1 MRNLLQDVRYATRQF
16 YKSPGFVVGAIVSL
30 MLGIGA
36 TTTVFSVVYGVL
48 LTPFPY
54 KDANRIVY
62 VRVSDKSGGFSE
74 LRVNGSQFEAIRKVS
89 SVEDAFFQRVESKT
103 LTSENYPIVLNA
115 GFYSPNA
122 FDFLGVP
129 PLLGRVFTRAD
140 APQGNPALVA
150 VLSYHFWQEHYFKSH
165 EVIGKIIQLDQVP
178 YTVIGVM
185 PPRFTWLDSD
195 VYLLGAPTGDP
206 DPFWMA
212 FPKLKPGANHYA
224 VEAEFQAL
232 VGALAKEPLYS
243 YQETPRVKV
252 VSLYDDA
259 LGSAGGAVA
268 NLFAAAV
275 VLLIIACANV
285 SILLLARGAAR
296 QHELAVRTSL
306 GAGRGR
312 LIRQLL
318 TESVL
323 LSVTATTLG
332 VLAAWWGV
340 NAARK
345 MLPYASV
352 PSEVAVQLNL
362 PVLLFSAVVAVITG
376 VLFGLSPAF
385 ELSRPHV
392 GSVLQAG
399 SARVAGSLRARKM
412 HRLLIAGQVALSLL
426 LLAGAGAAAKAF
438 LAKVHSLQ
446 GFDPDHVF
454 SMPVHLPIK
463 AMTKHAD
470 LEEVRPEGIQELI
483 TEQETVRSAIAQA
496 PGVAEAGLSP
506 LWYPGIIAMN
516 HKIEIKSKPTVTDA
530 QAVIAPISP
539 QLLSVLRIPLSR
551 GRIFDGLEVQ
561 RQAHVAVVNQAFLKQ
576 YLGGVDPIGQ
586 RVRVPVLNYL
596 YSSLSADDWMEVIG
610 VVGDATNDNL
620 EHPQVRP
627 AVFVPSSF
635 SNLVPGVTI
644 YVRASGDP
652 ETAIRSVKARLRELN
667 PDVVVVYARTLQSDL
682 SWEWARERLI
692 TTILS
697 PYGGIAL
704 ILAAT
709 GLYSV
714 VSFTV
719 TQRTQELGIR
729 IALGAGRGSV
739 AGLVLSSTAA
749 MLGLG
754 VLGGLILSASLSPL
768 VSTWGAGHLSQP
780 LTLLEAALILVLVAV
795 IACVV
800 PAWRATSIDPIKVL
814 RTE

>member
-1 MRNLLQDVRYATRQF
+1 MRNLLQDVRYAIRQF

-30 MLGIGA
+30 TLGIGA

-48 LTPFPY
+48 LSPFPY

-62 VRVSDKSGGFSE
+62 VRVSDKSGGLSE

-89 SVEDAFFQRVESKT
+89 SVEDVFFQKVESKT
-103 LTSENYPIVLNA
+103 LTGEKYPIVLNA

-122 FDFLGVP
+122 LDFLGVP
-129 PLLGRVFTRAD
+129 ALVGRVFTQAD
-140 APQGNPALVA
+140 TSDGSPAPVA
-150 VLSYHFWQEHYFKSH
+150 VLSYRFWQEHYFKSR
-165 EVIGKIIQLDQVP
+165 EVIGKTIQLDQVP

-212 FPKLKPGANHYA
+212 FPKLKRGANHHA

-232 VGALAKEPLYS
+232 VVALAKETLDS
-243 YQETPRVKV
+243 YPETPRVKV

-259 LGSAGGAVA
+259 LGSAGGTVA

-285 SILLLARGAAR
+285 SILLLARGTAR

-323 LSVTATTLG
+323 LSVTATTFG

-340 NAARK
+340 NVARK

-362 PVLLFSAVVAVITG
+362 PVLLFSAVIALVTG
-376 VLFGLSPAF
+376 ILFGLSPAL
-385 ELSRPHV
+385 ELSRPHF

-399 SARVAGSLRARKM
+399 SMRVAGSIRARRM
-412 HRLLIAGQVALSLL
+412 HRLPIAGQVALTLL
-426 LLAGAGAAAKAF
+426 LLAGASAAAKAL
-438 LAKVHSLQ
+438 LAKMHTLR

-463 AMTKHAD
+463 AMTKHGG
-470 LEEVRPEGIQELI
+470 LEEVRPEGIQEPI

-506 LWYPGIIAMN
+506 NWFPGFFGFN
-516 HKIEIKSKPTVTDA
+516 NKIEIKSKPTLTDA
-530 QAVIAPISP
+530 EAVLAPISP
-539 QLLSVLRIPLSR
+539 QLLSVFRIPLLR
-551 GRIFDGLEVQ
+551 GRIFDGPEVQ

-576 YLGGVDPIGQ
+576 YLGEVDPIGQ
-586 RVRVPVLNYL
+586 RIRLPVLNRL
-596 YSSLSADDWMEVIG
+596 HSSLAADGWMEVIG

-620 EHPQVRP
+620 EHPRVRP
-627 AVFVPSSF
+627 AVFIPSSF
-635 SNLVPGVTI
+635 GNLVPGVSI

-652 ETAIRSVKARLRELN
+652 ETTIRSVRARLRELD

-682 SWEWARERLI
+682 SWEWARERLLA
-692 TTILS
+692 TILS
-697 PYGGIAL
+697 LYGGVAL
-704 ILAAT
+704 VLAAT

-714 VSFTV
+714 VSFAV

-729 IALGAGRGSV
+729 IALGAGRGSI
-739 AGLVLSSTAA
+739 ARLVLSSTAA
-749 MLGLG
+749 MLGIG
-754 VLGGLILSASLSPL
+754 VLAGLILSAIVSPL
-768 VSTWGAGHLSQP
+768 VSTWGGGRLSQP
-780 LTLLEAALILVLVAV
+780 LTLFGAALVLMLVAT
-795 IACVV
+795 IACVL
-800 PAWRATSIDPIKVL
+800 PAWRAASTDLMKVL
-814 RTE
+814 RAE